1 MSRFALT
8 LDYQVSK
15 HIVFAF
21 MIRDSS
27 IYTLVGAKRWTLIFP
42 ERCSVI
48 YISRLPPLRLKK
60 KKVGIEEWNTF

>member
-1 MSRFALT
+1 MTRFALT
-8 LDYQVSK
+8 LDSEVAK

-42 ERCSVI
+42 ERCSAI
-48 YISRLPPLRLKK
+48 YISRLPPLGLEKK
-60 KKVGIEEWNTF
+60 K